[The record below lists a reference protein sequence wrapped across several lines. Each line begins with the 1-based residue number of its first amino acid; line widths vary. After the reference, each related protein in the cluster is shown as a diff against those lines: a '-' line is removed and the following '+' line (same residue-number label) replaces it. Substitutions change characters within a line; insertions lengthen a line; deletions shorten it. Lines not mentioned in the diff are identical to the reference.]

1 MTTTEVAT
9 TTARPPDGL
18 MRRLSA
24 SAATHVGSRLFR
36 KYVALFVA
44 VVCVALLTNGLFEIW
59 FSYQENKQA
68 LTRIQ
73 REQAEAAAAKIGQF
87 IKDIEG
93 QIGWTTQ
100 LPWTASALEQRRF
113 DALRLLRQVPAITEL
128 AQLDASGKEQLRVS
142 RLAMDAVGVGTD
154 FSKDPKFTEAVA
166 KKIYYGPVY
175 FRRESEPYM
184 TLAMAGARRD
194 AGVSVAEVNLKFI
207 WDVVSQIK
215 VGKKGQAF
223 VIDSRGRLIAH
234 PDISLVLR
242 NTDLSRLDYVSAA
255 RSTDGA
261 SKEGVEIVNDVQG
274 REVLTAHAPILP
286 LRWLMFVELPID
298 EAYAPL
304 YESIKRSSYL
314 LMGGLMLAFL
324 AGLFL
329 ARKMIIPIQKL
340 REGAAQIGSGN
351 LEQRIAIKTGDE
363 LELLADQFNDMAGR
377 LEESYAGLE
386 QKVEQRTHEL
396 SESLAQQ
403 TATSEV
409 LQVISSSPG
418 ELDPVFQTMLE
429 NATRIC
435 EARFGSML
443 LREGD
448 TLRRVALHNAPA
460 EFVEFHKRTPVVNR
474 ESAAALA
481 ELLTKQQLTHIPDI
495 AVSDPNDPIAKF
507 AGARTLLIVP
517 MLKEEE
523 MIGAIGIYR
532 QEVRPFTDKQ
542 IELVR
547 NFAAQAVIAIENV
560 RLLNELRAR
569 TDELARSVGELQA
582 LGEVS
587 QAVNSTLDLEQVLT
601 TIVQRAVELSRTD
614 AGAIY
619 VFDEERQ
626 EFKLRATYGMS
637 DEMIVAITD
646 RRISTGDA
654 HIGPAATERRPIQ
667 VADIEKE
674 LLTPV
679 NEINL
684 REGFRAVLIMPLLR
698 PDSIV
703 GALVVRRKSPGEFP
717 KATIDLLQTFGD
729 QSVVA
734 IQNANLFHEIEEK
747 GKQLA
752 VASQHKSQFLAN
764 MSHELRTPLN
774 AILGYTELILDG
786 IYGEAPQKA
795 QDVLK
800 RVESNGRHLLGLIND
815 VLDLSKIEA
824 GQLTLTLTDY
834 SMKDVLYNVFSAVEP
849 LANDKK
855 LGFKVEAQPDMPQG
869 HGDERRLTQVVLNLV
884 GNAIK
889 FSDTGAVVIKATSTN
904 GSFTVAVQD
913 NGPGI
918 SKADQGKIFEEF
930 QQADNSA
937 TKKKGGTGLG
947 LSISRRIVELHGG
960 KLWVESEPGKGSVFS
975 FTLPIQVA
983 PQAKQ

>member
-1 MTTTEVAT
+1 MTAND
-9 TTARPPDGL
+9 A
-18 MRRLSA
+18 A
-24 SAATHVGSRLFR
+24 SATAPPRTGRIGRMLGGAAAHVGSRLFR

-73 REQAEAAAAKIGQF
+73 REQAEAAAGKIGQF

-154 FSKDPKFTEAVA
+154 YSKDPKFTEAVA
-166 KKIYYGPVY
+166 RKIYYGPVY

-207 WDVVSQIK
+207 WEVVSQIK
-215 VGKKGQAF
+215 VGNKGQAF

-242 NTDLSRLDYVSAA
+242 NTDMFRLDYVKTA
-255 RSTDGA
+255 RDESGV
-261 SKEGVEIVNDVQG
+261 SRQGVEIVNDILG
-274 REVLTAHAPILP
+274 REVLTAHAPIPP

-304 YESIKRSSYL
+304 YESIKRSAWL
-314 LMGGLMLAFL
+314 LAGGLALAFL
-324 AGLFL
+324 AGLLL
-329 ARKMIIPIQKL
+329 ARKMIIPIQQL
-340 REGAAQIGSGN
+340 REGAAQIGAGN
-351 LEQRIAIKTGDE
+351 LEQRISIKTGDE
-363 LELLADQFNDMAGR
+363 LEALADQFNDMAGR
-377 LEESYAGLE
+377 LEESYADLE
-386 QKVEQRTHEL
+386 NKVEQRT
-396 SESLAQQ
+396 
-403 TATSEV
+403 
-409 LQVISSSPG
+409 
-418 ELDPVFQTMLE
+418 
-429 NATRIC
+429 
-435 EARFGSML
+435 
-443 LREGD
+443 
-448 TLRRVALHNAPA
+448 
-460 EFVEFHKRTPVVNR
+460 
-474 ESAAALA
+474 A
-481 ELLTKQQLTHIPDI
+481 ELGQS
-495 AVSDPNDPIAKF
+495 VS
-507 AGARTLLIVP
+507 
-517 MLKEEE
+517 
-523 MIGAIGIYR
+523 
-532 QEVRPFTDKQ
+532 
-542 IELVR
+542 
-547 NFAAQAVIAIENV
+547 
-560 RLLNELRAR
+560 ELR
-569 TDELARSVGELQA
+569 A

-601 TIVQRAVELSRTD
+601 TITQRAVQLSRTD

-619 VFDEERQ
+619 VFDEARQ

-637 DEMIVAITD
+637 DEMIIALTD
-646 RRISTGDA
+646 RHIGTGDA
-654 HIGPAATERRPIQ
+654 HIGPAATQRKPIQ
-667 VADIEKE
+667 VADVTLEPAA
-674 LLTPV
+674 PV

-684 REGFRAVLIMPLLR
+684 REGYRALLIVPLLR
-698 PDSIV
+698 PDHIV
-703 GALVVRRKSPGEFP
+703 GALVVRRKAPGEFP
-717 KATIDLLQTFGD
+717 QSTIDLLETFAD

-752 VASQHKSQFLAN
+752 IASQHKSQFLAN

-774 AILGYTELILDG
+774 AILGYTELILDS
-786 IYGEAPQKA
+786 IYGEVPEKA
-795 QDVLK
+795 QAVLK

-824 GQLTLTLTDY
+824 GQLTLSLTDY

-855 LGFKVEAQPDMPQG
+855 LGFKVEAQPDMPKG

-889 FSDTGAVVIKATSTN
+889 FSDTGAVIIKASATN
-904 GSFTVAVQD
+904 GTFTVAVQD

-918 SKADQGKIFEEF
+918 SKADQAKIFEEF

-947 LSISRRIVELHGG
+947 LSISRRIVEMHGG
-960 KLWVESEPGKGSVFS
+960 RLWVESE
-975 FTLPIQVA
+975 
-983 PQAKQ
+983 